1 MRLTRVGVTPLKGA
15 RHEALDAVGLAADGP
30 VDDRTF
36 CLVEPR
42 RRRVVRTVDNPSMM
56 AVRARLSAGVLTTLV
71 GPAEVTGVPE
81 PTEEVLDCDY
91 WGRRVPLQVQ
101 RSGHAALLAEHLG
114 HEVVLARA
122 PVPGTVVYGAPVTLV
137 TTSAVE
143 ELAARSG
150 ATAIDPARFRPT
162 VVVDDRARP
171 LEQAPA
177 GTRLRLGEAVVEL
190 AGEVPRCAVVDHDPL
205 TGRKDPGLLQALA
218 RYRRAAGVVSFGRY
232 ARVVAPGRARPG
244 DVVES

>member
-15 RHEALDAVGLAADGP
+15 RHEALDAVELAADGP

-36 CLVEPR
+36 CLVEPG
-42 RRRVVRTVDNPSMM
+42 RRRVVRTVEHPAMM
-56 AVRARLSAGVLTTLV
+56 AVRARLSAGVLSTLV
-71 GPAEVTGVPE
+71 GTAQVAGVPE
-81 PTEEVLDCDY
+81 PTGEVLDCDY

-101 RSGHAALLAEHLG
+101 RSGHGALLADHLG
-114 HEVVLARA
+114 CEVVLARA
-122 PVPGTVVYGAPVTLV
+122 PAPGSVVYGAPVTLV
-137 TTSAVE
+137 TASAVA

-150 ATAIDPARFRPT
+150 AAAIDPARFRAT
-162 VVVDDRARP
+162 VVVDDRTGP
-171 LEQAPA
+171 LEHAPA

-190 AGEVPRCAVVDHDPL
+190 AGEVPRCAVVDHHPL
-205 TGRKDPGLLQALA
+205 TGRKDLGLLQALA

-232 ARVVAPGRARPG
+232 ARVVTPGRVRPG